1 MIALS
6 LVEVEY
12 CTLME
17 GTDEVVWL
25 RRFLNEI
32 AHIEP
37 KSIIVQR
44 NNVHSVKMARNL
56 IFHIQ
61 IKHIECHH
69 FVQGNVLFE
78 AVDIKNVPSTSQRAH
93 LLTKLLGR
101 TKFESLQQEVG
112 IILGFWS

>member
-1 MIALS
+1 MISLS

-32 AHIEP
+32 PHIEL
-37 KSIIVQR
+37 KSIIVYC
-44 NNVHSVKMARNL
+44 NNVRSIKMAGNP
-56 IFHIQ
+56 IFHVQ
-61 IKHIECHH
+61 IKHIECHYH
-69 FVQGNVLFE
+69 FVQEKVLFE
-78 AVDIKNVPSTSQRAH
+78 EVDIKHVPSTSQQAY

-101 TKFESLQQEVG
+101 TKFESLQQQVG
-112 IILGFWS
+112 II

>member
-12 CTLME
+12 CALME

-25 RRFLNEI
+25 RRFFNEI

-37 KSIIVQR
+37 KSIIVYC
-44 NNVHSVKMARNL
+44 NNVRSVKMVGNP

-69 FVQGNVLFE
+69 FV
-78 AVDIKNVPSTSQRAH
+78 
-93 LLTKLLGR
+93 
-101 TKFESLQQEVG
+101 
-112 IILGFWS
+112 